1 MLTLIR
7 SFKKISPSS
16 GRNIQMKMQVRQNLY
31 IWNTSDN
38 DKKNIQET
46 ELCLIPIACVIFN
59 NKKSAR
65 GFEKKVALSRS
76 SKQRM

>member
-46 ELCLIPIACVIFN
+46 ELCLIPIEKRRSLPPFL
-59 NKKSAR
+59 KKQNLKI
-65 GFEKKVALSRS
+65 KKKTILI
-76 SKQRM
+76 